1 MTTEETIQQ
10 QITGTPVVLYMK
22 GTPQT
27 PQCGFS
33 AATVQALADCG
44 QKFSFVNI
52 LENPDIRSTLPNMF
66 DWPTFPQLYIKGELV
81 GGCDIIVDMHKNG
94 ELKPLL
100 VDAWQE
106 DANAAG

>member
-22 GTPQT
+22 GTPHA

-33 AATVQALADCG
+33 AATVQALTDCG

-52 LENPDIRSTLPNMF
+52 LENPDIRSTLPGMF

-81 GGCDIIVDMHKNG
+81 GGCDIIIDMHKNG
-94 ELKPLL
+94 ELKPLMD
-100 VDAWQE
+100 DAWKA
-106 DANAAG
+106 DASAAS